1 MNPKTGKPTALNN
14 TVAEKD
20 HEARRCGT
28 GRGDHCRMKDRI
40 KDTFTNW
47 TDDKPP
53 DDRGRMRASRKW
65 GWSAIKN

>member
-1 MNPKTGKPTALNN
+1 MKLESVGQ
-14 TVAEKD
+14 E
-20 HEARRCGT
+20 
-28 GRGDHCRMKDRI
+28 GDHCRMKDKI

-53 DDRGRMRASRKW
+53 DDRGRKW